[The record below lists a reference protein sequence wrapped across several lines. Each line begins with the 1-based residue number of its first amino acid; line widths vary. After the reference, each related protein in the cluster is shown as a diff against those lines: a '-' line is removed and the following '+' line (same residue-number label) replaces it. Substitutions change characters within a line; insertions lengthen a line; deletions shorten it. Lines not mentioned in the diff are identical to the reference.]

1 MLGSEVSSSD
11 MVSSRL
17 ARPQAGTMMA
27 PSSAMQRYSRRP
39 NAKRRERRQ
48 PAAGRQPGARGGAIA
63 DLACKQTTHGG
74 PAQRAKGLS
83 YKNDY
88 VPEEGLT
95 AAGRALVPVE
105 HP

>member
-1 MLGSEVSSSD
+1 
-11 MVSSRL
+11 
-17 ARPQAGTMMA
+17 MMA

-39 NAKRRERRQ
+39 TPSAARAAHRLLAPPTGREGGCYYGLGAK
-48 PAAGRQPGARGGAIA
+48 ARTDGEHSAPR
-63 DLACKQTTHGG
+63 D
-74 PAQRAKGLS
+74 

>member
-1 MLGSEVSSSD
+1 
-11 MVSSRL
+11 
-17 ARPQAGTMMA
+17 MMA

-48 PAAGRQPGARGGAIA
+48 PAAAPPTGREGGAIA
-63 DLACKQTTHGG
+63 DFPRKTAPTDGQHSA
-74 PAQRAKGLS
+74 PRD